1 MNILITEKGKI
12 MENKCYALNL
22 RTLEVKAYV
31 NKKVAQGMG
40 NGTALFTNMEELC
53 ENRNMSTDKILSAFN
68 HNSEKAVKRFSDRK
82 TGIKRLFKLVEDTPI
97 TQTYWDSGEYNAK
110 LGSKKTP
117 QVEALPGMTPLG
129 IKPKDEM
136 ELYREKVPATE
147 PKKVAKPRGAFAGK
161 MIKPLV
167 TENPRKVNT
176 KEVCGYA
183 SFELLLKHG
192 ADMPYEFYIK
202 SGGRLQDLKW
212 DIDHG
217 WVEVYDA

>member
-1 MNILITEKGKI
+1 

-22 RTLEVKAYV
+22 KTLEVKAYV

-68 HNSEKAVKRFSDRK
+68 HNSKNAVKRFSDRK
-82 TGIKRLFKLVEDTPI
+82 PGIKRLFKLVEDTPI

-110 LGSKKTP
+110 LGSKK
-117 QVEALPGMTPLG
+117 AS
-129 IKPKDEM
+129 DEM

-217 WVEVYDA
+217 WAEVYDA

>member
-1 MNILITEKGKI
+1 
-12 MENKCYALNL
+12 MENKCYAINL
-22 RTLEVKAYV
+22 KTLEVKAYV

-68 HNSEKAVKRFSDRK
+68 HNSENAVKRFSDRK

-110 LGSKKTP
+110 LGSKK
-117 QVEALPGMTPLG
+117 AS
-129 IKPKDEM
+129 DEM

-147 PKKVAKPRGAFAGK
+147 PKKIAKPRGAFAGK

-202 SGGRLQDLKW
+202 SGGRLIDLKW

-217 WVEVYDA
+217 WAEVYDA

>member
-1 MNILITEKGKI
+1 

-22 RTLEVKAYV
+22 KTLEVKAYV

-68 HNSEKAVKRFSDRK
+68 HNSENAVKRFSDRK
-82 TGIKRLFKLVEDTPI
+82 TGIKRLFNLVAGTPI
-97 TQTYWDSGEYNAK
+97 THTYWDSGEYNPKVSSQMFAQRAK
-110 LGSKKTP
+110 
-117 QVEALPGMTPLG
+117 Q
-129 IKPKDEM
+129 EM
-136 ELYREKVPATE
+136 ELYKEKVPATE

-161 MIKPLV
+161 MIRILV

-183 SFELLLKHG
+183 SFELLRKHG

-202 SGGRLQDLKW
+202 SGGRLIDLKW

-217 WVEVYDA
+217 WAEVYDA

>member
-1 MNILITEKGKI
+1 
-12 MENKCYALNL
+12 MENKCYAIDLK
-22 RTLEVKAYV
+22 TLEIKAYV
-31 NKKVAQGMG
+31 NTKVAQGMG
-40 NGTALFTNMEELC
+40 NGSALFTNMEELC
-53 ENRNMSTDKILSAFN
+53 ENTNMSTDKILSAFN
-68 HNSEKAVKRFSDRK
+68 HNSENAVKRFSDRK

-110 LGSKKTP
+110 LGSKK
-117 QVEALPGMTPLG
+117 AS
-129 IKPKDEM
+129 DEM

-161 MIKPLV
+161 MIKPLL

-217 WVEVYDA
+217 WAEVYDA